1 MSLKEKYIVCGNDVV
16 PVYELANGD
25 LTIAADIFKAND
37 YIVYTNR
44 FDAMYAKLIKDLQRG
59 KSLENYRS
67 SKYYKQYI
75 ERIKKENPE
84 FAI

>member
-1 MSLKEKYIVCGNDVV
+1 MTPKEKYIICGGDVV
-16 PVYELANGD
+16 PVYELSNGD
-25 LTIAADIFKAND
+25 LTIAADVFKASD

-44 FDAMYAKLIKDLQRG
+44 FDAMYAKLIKDLQKG
-59 KSLENYRS
+59 KPLENYRS

-75 ERIKKENPE
+75 ERLKKENPE